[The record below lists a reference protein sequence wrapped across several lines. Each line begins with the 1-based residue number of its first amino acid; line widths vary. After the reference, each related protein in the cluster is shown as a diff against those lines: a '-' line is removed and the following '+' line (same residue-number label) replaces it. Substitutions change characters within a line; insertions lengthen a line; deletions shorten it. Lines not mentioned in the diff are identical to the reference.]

1 VVAGTIG
8 PAAIRLLLR
17 NHGAA
22 VARRRRGASSALS
35 FSHLETDEE
44 LTFRMDS
51 IQFKSWARGNLRN
64 GRWLLTKNK
73 STMANNKNTF
83 SFFL

>member
-1 VVAGTIG
+1 
-8 PAAIRLLLR
+8 LR

-64 GRWLLTKNK
+64 GRWLLTKTNQRWRTTK
-73 STMANNKNTF
+73 HF
-83 SFFL
+83 FFL